1 VCRFPHTECV
11 RSLLKALQELQRLT
25 ERGLAVLLLH
35 HPPKGE
41 PRLGQA
47 ARGSGVLPAFAD
59 ILLEMRVP
67 QGDPATRRR
76 RLHGFSRYPD
86 TPQHLLIEL
95 TPAGNGYTVLAATAD
110 DDALAPAF
118 DTLRVLLLQ
127 SETPLTRDEL
137 RQAWPPHQPPP
148 TRTTLWRWLT
158 RACGLGIL
166 HRTGAGSKCDP
177 FRYGL
182 ANAGG
187 AEDASG
193 EIGT

>member
-1 VCRFPHTECV
+1 MCRFPHTECV

-95 TPAGNGYTVLAATAD
+95 TPAGNGYTVLAATNAGVFISRD
-110 DDALAPAF
+110 GGEVFEAWNEGLDNPRVVSLAISPNGELVYALGLGGSVWRRAI
-118 DTLRVLLLQ
+118 T
-127 SETPLTRDEL
+127 
-137 RQAWPPHQPPP
+137 RQA
-148 TRTTLWRWLT
+148 T
-158 RACGLGIL
+158 RA
-166 HRTGAGSKCDP
+166 R
-177 FRYGL
+177 
-182 ANAGG
+182 
-187 AEDASG
+187 
-193 EIGT
+193 